1 MNKHD
6 IARKIQHT
14 LLKITATSNDIK
26 KLCDEA
32 VKYDFQAVCVQPM
45 WAELAVSQLE
55 NTNSVVCAVADF
67 PHGAGGLKAKSAE
80 VADLVAKG
88 VEEID
93 VVCKIGYLRSGMFD
107 EFRDDLAAVVN
118 AANGKIT
125 KVILETSILND
136 EELRR
141 AIELA
146 IEAKMDYIKTAS
158 GFNGPGATVEI
169 IKKMSEIA
177 AGKIKVKAAGG
188 IRSWDDAVA
197 MVEAGADVLGA
208 SSGVAIITGGQ
219 SEGAY

>member
-177 AGKIKVKAAGG
+177 AGRIKVKAAGG